1 MTPVTDSP
9 HPIFNKEGRNLMADL
24 TLDARNLQ
32 CPMPVVK
39 AKKAID
45 TLQPGQVLEVLAT
58 DPGSKADFAAWSR
71 STGNE
76 LILATQEGTVYRY
89 NVRKR

>member
-1 MTPVTDSP
+1 
-9 HPIFNKEGRNLMADL
+9 MADL
-24 TLDARNLQ
+24 TLDARGMQ

-45 TLQPGQVLEVLAT
+45 SLQPGQMLMIMAT
-58 DPGSKADFAAWSR
+58 DPGSKADFAAWTR

-76 LILATQEGTVYRY
+76 LISAVEDGGVFRY
-89 NVRKR
+89 EVRKKG